1 MSLQALSDRRVASP
15 HRSPSPRSTG
25 FRRLLCACG
34 RTYRRGRKRRSPGLW
49 RSCCYGCCRRTSRH
63 EERWPVLIAPN
74 TADERVTTAH
84 RAKLAYVYVRQSSLN
99 QVRQHQESTELQYRL
114 VDRTIALGWPQ
125 ERVHVIDEDL
135 GKSGTGSVERR
146 GFQKL
151 IAEIGLGNAGLV
163 VSLDASRLAR
173 NNRDWHQL
181 LELCSVFGVLIA
193 DGERLYDPRAYH
205 DRLLLGLS
213 GIMSEA
219 ELHQI
224 RMRLHQGERQKAA
237 RGELRLPLP
246 AGLVHDRAG
255 AIMLNPDDEVR
266 ARLHLVFAKFRELQS
281 ARGVMRYLNRNGL
294 TLPVRPVLGPFPHEV
309 VWREADSSRVHNILH
324 NPAYAGAYVYGR
336 RQKDPSRCR
345 SGSLT
350 GTVKVAIADWA
361 VCLHAAH
368 PGYISW
374 EEFMANQGRL
384 ADNVFRYE
392 EGHAGVPRAAL
403 LQGIAICG

>member
-1 MSLQALSDRRVASP
+1 MPFRVVALRLH
-15 HRSPSPRSTG
+15 HRSRPPRSTG
-25 FRRLLCACG
+25 FRWPLRICG
-34 RTYRRGRKRRSPGLW
+34 RTCRQRLKCRLPEYW
-49 RSCCYGCCRRTSRH
+49 RSCCDGCCRRRMWRRQG
-63 EERWPVLIAPN
+63 RWPVSAARV
-74 TADERVTTAH
+74 ADERVTTAH

-99 QVRQHQESTELQYRL
+99 QVRQHQESTQLQYRL
-114 VDRTIALGWPQ
+114 VDRTIALGWPH
-125 ERVHVIDEDL
+125 ERVQVIDEDL
-135 GKSGTGSVERR
+135 GKSGAGSVERY

-246 AGLVHDRAG
+246 AGTASAYIFG
-255 AIMLNPDDEVR
+255 AICPKDGKGAALVMPRCDTEAMN
-266 ARLHLVFAKFRELQS
+266 LHLAEIATQI
-281 ARGVMRYLNRNGL
+281 A
-294 TLPVRPVLGPFPHEV
+294 P
-309 VWREADSSRVHNILH
+309 
-324 NPAYAGAYVYGR
+324 GA
-336 RQKDPSRCR
+336 
-345 SGSLT
+345 
-350 GTVKVAIADWA
+350 
-361 VCLHAAH
+361 HAALLVDQAGWH
-368 PGYISW
+368 FVGPAHRA
-374 EEFMANQGRL
+374 FQHH
-384 ADNVFRYE
+384 ADPVS
-392 EGHAGVPRAAL
+392 GKVPRAEPAGKRLAVHARKLAL
-403 LQGIAICG
+403 KSDLQ